1 MRAAR
6 PAPPA
11 DSRVAAATT
20 DTSSLAFPWTRRKA
34 EKLSHRNALG
44 RLKSLG
50 FAPAV
55 IYDIGA
61 YRGGWTRLAS
71 EVFPTAR
78 VVLLEANA
86 DHAATLA
93 ALGHHYVI
101 AALGAADGDR
111 RPFHVPR
118 AGDVTGASLYLE
130 KTAHYAASNL
140 NVRAL
145 ETVRLDTLV
154 ARERLPA
161 PDLVKIDVQGA
172 ELDVLAGA
180 AETLRGTQA
189 LIVEVSLVD
198 YNKGGPLIADVMAAL
213 DRAGWRCADLCEVHR
228 TAANFVLQLDLLF
241 VQPPLFAKYGAAA
254 GILP

>member
-1 MRAAR
+1 M
-6 PAPPA
+6 
-11 DSRVAAATT
+11 
-20 DTSSLAFPWTRRKA
+20 AFPWTRRKA

-71 EVFPTAR
+71 EVFPAAQF
-78 VVLLEANA
+78 VLFEANA
-86 DHAATLA
+86 DHAGALA
-93 ALGHHYVI
+93 ALGHRHIV
-101 AALGAADGDR
+101 AALGAVDGDR

-130 KTAHYAASNL
+130 QTTHYAASNL
-140 NVRAL
+140 DVRAL
-145 ETVRLDTLV
+145 ALARLDTIV
-154 ARERLPA
+154 AREQLPV

-180 AETLRGTQA
+180 GDTLRGTQA

-198 YNKGGPLIADVMAAL
+198 YNRNAPLMADVIAAL
-213 DRAGWRCADLCEVHR
+213 DRAGFRCADLCEVHR
-228 TAANFVLQLDLLF
+228 TGGNFVLQLDLLF
-241 VQPPLFAKYGAAA
+241 VRPPLFAKYGAAA
-254 GILP
+254 GILG